1 MHEGGGVMNTYRT
14 QSKQPKQPTTQQILD
29 RFRRD
34 MQALGYAVDIDHGS
48 GLYAPLVQLNV
59 WPKQVGKEVKA

>member
-1 MHEGGGVMNTYRT
+1 MNTYKH
-14 QSKQPKQPTTQQILD
+14 QSRQPKPLTAQQILD
-29 RFRRD
+29 RFKRD

-59 WPKQVGKEVKA
+59 WPKQEGKK